1 MQSKI
6 TRGFKLDW
14 RQNIVFIAFA
24 FVFIFF
30 SVTLY
35 NDGFLSVFNI
45 ANIFR
50 QTAIISVMAVGMTFV
65 ISAGEIDL
73 SVGSITA
80 LSALSTALVLDAGL
94 GIFIALIVGLLTG
107 LLFGIINGIF
117 VSKVGI
123 PSFLVTL
130 GMMGTIRGTAM
141 WLTNTKPI
149 PILNSTYNFWFGSG
163 NIGQVPVLFFWI
175 ILIGTI
181 GYIFYNKTTFGR
193 HTLAVGGNEKA
204 AKYTGINTA
213 LIKFKVMALSGL
225 MAGLAGMLY
234 AGRMQSGR
242 YTFGQGDELS
252 VIAAVILGGTSLFG
266 GMGTIIGTLVGALM
280 MGVIN
285 NGLIIAGLDVSQQM
299 IIRGLIIIF
308 AVALGKKK

>member
-6 TRGFKLDW
+6 KGRFRFDW
-14 RQNIVFIAFA
+14 QQNIVFIAFA

-30 SVTLY
+30 AITLY
-35 NDGFLSVFNI
+35 KDGFLSVFNI

-50 QTAIISVMAVGMTFV
+50 QTAIISVMAIGMTFV

-94 GIFIALIVGLLTG
+94 GIIIALIVGLATG
-107 LLFGIINGIF
+107 MFFGVVNGFF
-117 VSKVGI
+117 VSQIGI

-141 WLTNTKPI
+141 WLTDTKPI
-149 PILNSTYNFWFGSG
+149 PILNDTYNFWFGSG
-163 NIGQVPVLFFWI
+163 NIGLIPILFFWM
-175 ILIGTI
+175 ILIGLI
-181 GYIFYNKTTFGR
+181 GYVVYNKTTFGR

-204 AKYTGINTA
+204 AKYTGVKTS

-242 YTFGQGDELS
+242 YTFGEGDELS

-266 GMGTIIGTLVGALM
+266 GMGTIIGTLVGALL

-299 IIRGLIIIF
+299 IIRGLIIIL